1 MKYIVG
7 LLIWFLSLNLFNF
20 QTKNSIF
27 KKIYNQ
33 TIFTLRLSSD
43 FNQTSYTKVFQSL
56 IKCLAK
62 CSSEDVCYLV
72 QLNQSEK
79 SCSFYT
85 AIEENSIKT
94 TIDDNSIIYRK
105 TGKISFYS
113 IFKIFQKDIKT

>member
-1 MKYIVG
+1 MNYIVG

-27 KKIYNQ
+27 KKISNQ

-43 FNQTSYTKVFQSL
+43 SNKTSYTKVFQSL

-94 TIDDNSIIYRK
+94 TIDDTSIIYRK
-105 TGKISFYS
+105 TGD
-113 IFKIFQKDIKT
+113 IF

>member
-7 LLIWFLSLNLFNF
+7 LLIWCLSLNLFNF

-27 KKIYNQ
+27 KIFYDQNL
-33 TIFTLRLSSD
+33 FTLRLSSD
-43 FNQTSYTKVFQSL
+43 SNKTSYKKVFQGL

-62 CSSEDVCYLV
+62 CSSDDICYLV

-94 TIDDNSIIYRK
+94 TIDDTSIIYRK
-105 TGKISFYS
+105 AGEISFK
-113 IFKIFQKDIKT
+113 IMFKLIQKNRKT